1 MESGN
6 RSAQTPWRWLRAF
19 ASGIVVGVKKNE
31 ETARHAQMAELSLA
45 GNIAKPYPRGR
56 THGVERKRG
65 GERTIVKLC
74 VAIGKARAWTA
85 RTIAADRRAM
95 MP

>member
-45 GNIAKPYPRGR
+45 GNIAKPSPR
-56 THGVERKRG
+56 
-65 GERTIVKLC
+65 
-74 VAIGKARAWTA
+74 
-85 RTIAADRRAM
+85 ADTWR
-95 MP
+95 